1 MTEPALGP
9 ALTGLTNVAS
19 DSDSPEMIMA
29 VIGRSQA
36 EGAEPGWGEQRVM
49 GGERGEQRKL

>member
-9 ALTGLTNVAS
+9 ALTELTNVAS

-36 EGAEPGWGEQRVM
+36 EGAEPGWEEAKGDGRGM
-49 GGERGEQRKL
+49 GGA